1 MKNKRNQIII
11 TVLAVMIAVAGY
23 INYTGSLSDIISVK
37 NKESIETSNDISS
50 NASGDEVYDIS
61 MESDSSV
68 NFEDGEVPGT
78 AILTSAQ
85 ISTAKLNREQIRAKN
100 KESLMEIVNNN
111 DISNEVKQEAVDKLT
126 SMTDASEKEV
136 ACELLLE
143 AKGFKDS
150 IVSIVDQKADVVINA
165 SSITDAQR
173 AQIEDILK
181 RKTGL
186 SADKISIN
194 ICNNWRY
201 LL

>member
-37 NKESIETSNDISS
+37 DKDSIETSNDISS

-194 ICNNWRY
+194 ICNN
-201 LL
+201 

>member
-11 TVLAVMIAVAGY
+11 TVLAIMIAIAGY

-37 NKESIETSNDISS
+37 DKESIETSNDNISS
-50 NASGDEVYDIS
+50 NAAGDETYDIS
-61 MESDSSV
+61 MESDQSV
-68 NFEDGEVPGT
+68 NFEEGEIPGT
-78 AILTSAQ
+78 AVLTSAQ

-100 KESLMEIVNNN
+100 KESLMEIVNNT

-126 SMTDASEKEV
+126 IMTDASEKET

-165 SSITDAQR
+165 SSITDAQS

-194 ICNNWRY
+194 ICNN
-201 LL
+201 

>member
-37 NKESIETSNDISS
+37 NKDSIETSNDISA
-50 NASGDEVYDIS
+50 NASEDEVYDIS
-61 MESDSSV
+61 MESDPSV

-143 AKGFKDS
+143 AKGVKDS

-194 ICNNWRY
+194 ICNN
-201 LL
+201 

>member
-37 NKESIETSNDISS
+37 NKDSIETSNDISA
-50 NASGDEVYDIS
+50 NASEDEVYDIS
-61 MESDSSV
+61 MESDPSV

-143 AKGFKDS
+143 AKGFKGS

-194 ICNNWRY
+194 ICNN
-201 LL
+201 

>member
-37 NKESIETSNDISS
+37 NKDSIETSNDISA
-50 NASGDEVYDIS
+50 NASEDEVYDIS
-61 MESDSSV
+61 MESDPSF

-194 ICNNWRY
+194 ICNN
-201 LL
+201 

>member
-194 ICNNWRY
+194 ICNN
-201 LL
+201 

>member
-1 MKNKRNQIII
+1 
-11 TVLAVMIAVAGY
+11 
-23 INYTGSLSDIISVK
+23 
-37 NKESIETSNDISS
+37 
-50 NASGDEVYDIS
+50 
-61 MESDSSV
+61 
-68 NFEDGEVPGT
+68 
-78 AILTSAQ
+78 
-85 ISTAKLNREQIRAKN
+85 
-100 KESLMEIVNNN
+100 
-111 DISNEVKQEAVDKLT
+111 
-126 SMTDASEKEV
+126 MTDASEKET

-194 ICNNWRY
+194 ICNN
-201 LL
+201 

>member
-23 INYTGSLSDIISVK
+23 INYTESLSDIISVK
-37 NKESIETSNDISS
+37 NKDSIETSNDISA
-50 NASGDEVYDIS
+50 NASEDEVYDIS
-61 MESDSSV
+61 MESDPSV

-194 ICNNWRY
+194 ICNN
-201 LL
+201 